1 MRGIKLRRLLVI
13 ASVSGIALMLTGC
26 SGSNGSTASGCNEIA
41 IASIGPTTGL
51 DNGSGRPPRDAAEL
65 AVRQY
70 NAKHPDCPVG
80 LLTYDTQGIPEN
92 ASNLADGI
100 AADTRIVGV
109 VGPTF
114 SGETAA
120 MMPAFEDAGLPV
132 ITGSATNPTLSQQGW
147 KTFHRIVGNDA
158 TQGPAAA
165 VYITSELGSKRV
177 AVIDDTGLYGKSIG
191 DLTATSLV
199 QLGATVAL
207 RTTVDPESVDY
218 SAAVSALIGA
228 DADAIYFGGV
238 SAPGARLV
246 RQIRDAGITAPFIG
260 GDGINSGDFVT
271 GSGGAAV
278 GARFTCPCINASRP
292 IGKAQIAF
300 SKAYSDVYGIA
311 PGYFAAEY
319 YDAANLLLDAIEDGQ
334 GTRSGIQTWL
344 KTANMKGLT
353 KQIEFG
359 KTGEVKA
366 GSVFI
371 FEVTPE
377 GEFNQVAE
385 VIGKKILK

>member
-1 MRGIKLRRLLVI
+1 MKINTKRILSLALISGF
-13 ASVSGIALMLTGC
+13 AVSLTGC
-26 SGSNGSTASGCNEIA
+26 GGSNGSSASGCNQIA
-41 IASIGPTTGL
+41 IAAVGPYTGAN
-51 DNGSGRPPRDAAEL
+51 NGNGRPARDAAEL

-92 ASNLADGI
+92 ASNLANGI

-120 MMPAFEDAGLPV
+120 MMPTFEDAGLPV

-177 AVIDDTGLYGKSIG
+177 AVIDDTSLYGKSIG

-199 QLGATVAL
+199 KLGATVAL
-207 RTTVDPESVDY
+207 RTTIDPESVDY

-228 DADAIYFGGV
+228 DADAIYFGGF

-278 GARFTCPCINASRP
+278 GARFTCPCINATRP

-300 SKAYSDVYGIA
+300 SKAFTDVYGVA
-311 PGYFAAEY
+311 PGYFAAES

-366 GSVFI
+366 GSIFI

-377 GEFNQVAE
+377 GGLKQVAK
-385 VIGKKILK
+385 ITGKKIVK